1 MLIIKLLQIQMYDEK
16 NIEPCHKYLI
26 GLGLVTDDL
35 IKKGCTN
42 NSFYEKQSEAYKSE
56 VESFLNRTKSINEIA
71 IYTSYAYADFN
82 IPRKYDILFDFDNV
96 DDFVEMP
103 FTLEYSLINIAAFF
117 YLNQTIGHGHK
128 HVCILNFE
136 KEVPVILTQ
145 LPDIKGFENIEK
157 RICFCQKSDFEAIKD
172 SLKNKPKLEIY

>member
-1 MLIIKLLQIQMYDEK
+1 MYDEK
-16 NIEPCHKYLI
+16 NIESCHRYLI
-26 GLGLVTDDL
+26 GVGLVGDDL
-35 IKKGCTN
+35 IKKGCIN
-42 NSFYEKQSEAYKSE
+42 NTFYERQSDTYKSE

-71 IYTSYAYADFN
+71 VYTIYAYADFN

-96 DDFVEMP
+96 DDFVETS
-103 FTLEYSLINIAAFF
+103 FTLEYSLINIAAYL
-117 YLNQTIGHGHK
+117 YLNQTIEDGHK

-136 KEVPVILTQ
+136 KEVPMILRQ

-172 SLKNKPKLEIY
+172 NLKNKPKREIY